1 MDYLRNVKINS
12 RFEFDKEINLEPF
25 TISDIKLNNEKDL
38 DDKEMPELKLH
49 RMASNISH

>member
-25 TISDIKLNNEKDL
+25 TISNAKLNNDEDS